1 MHGNNKK
8 QRLAARSSQLIA
20 RSLQLAARSSHLTAI
35 GSLLAAVIFF
45 SRCMHGQNRGTTDPR
60 GDEYASAATCAG
72 CHSSIANS
80 YAHNVHYRTSARVD
94 SSITKQLVAGSRG
107 QFYFLDS
114 SYIRIEE
121 DDHALFQSHYLHGEK
136 SVSPRLDIAFGS
148 GEKAQTFGYWKGNSL
163 QQLPLTWYAAAHSWA
178 NSPGFTAR
186 RAYYDRVI
194 VSRCFECHGSFVRK
208 ELVKDGPLSVT
219 EHLDSSSIIYGIDCQ
234 RCHGPAAKHVEFHQ
248 KHPGEKMAKYIISIK
263 TLPRQR
269 QLDLCGVCHSGND
282 LSPQR
287 SLFGFTPGDT
297 LSHFYFPGF
306 GENTGVPDVH
316 GQQMQLLASSR
327 CFIKSSMTCGSCH
340 NAHVP
345 ENQAA
350 YFVSKCMDCH
360 QASAH
365 AAEMRKEGEQKKRD
379 FNLTSAT
386 CIDCHMPLQASK
398 VIHFNNGAGA
408 KDIPYFIRTH
418 RIAIYK

>member
-1 MHGNNKK
+1 MRGNKIPVVG
-8 QRLAARSSQLIA
+8 LMMA
-20 RSLQLAARSSHLTAI
+20 
-35 GSLLAAVIFF
+35 AAVIFF
-45 SRCMHGQNRGTTDPR
+45 SRCMHGQNKGTDDPR
-60 GDEYASAATCAG
+60 GDKYASAATCAG
-72 CHSSIANS
+72 CHGSIASS
-80 YAHNVHYRTSARVD
+80 YAHNVHYRTSALVD
-94 SSITKQLVAGSRG
+94 SSITRQLVADSRG

-114 SYIRIEE
+114 SYICVEKN
-121 DDHALFQSHYLHGEK
+121 DHALFQSHYVHGER

-148 GEKAQTFGYWKGNSL
+148 GEKAQTFGYWKENSL
-163 QQLPLTWYAAAHSWA
+163 RQLPLTWYTAMHTWA

-234 RCHGPAAKHVEFHQ
+234 RCHGPAAEHVKFHQ
-248 KHPGEKMAKYIISIK
+248 EHPDIRTARYMTAIK

-282 LSPQR
+282 RSPQR
-287 SLFGFTPGDT
+287 SLFSFVPGDT
-297 LSHFYFPGF
+297 LSHFYFPSF
-306 GENTGVPDVH
+306 GEDTGEPDVH
-316 GQQMQLLASSR
+316 GQQMQLLASSQ

-345 ENQAA
+345 EKDQTA

-365 AAEMRKEGEQKKRD
+365 AAE
-379 FNLTSAT
+379 SAT
-386 CIDCHMPLQASK
+386 CIDCHMPLQSSK

-418 RIAIYK
+418 KIAIYK